1 MNVKQPTLII
11 SQPSSISKGV
21 KYNGR
26 FKQDATDVAWRCAIC
41 GLVGVAGES
50 LPENAK
56 KAFYDLLY
64 LDVLRGED
72 STGVAAISNAYGAN
86 TEVALFKSIGG
97 ASEFFWEHNLVKR
110 GRSLTTKPVDI
121 MIGHN
126 RFATQGA
133 VTAENAHPF
142 EFDNVVGAHNG
153 TINKWSMRD
162 FHGHKDFDIDSQ
174 IVYSHLSHTQDIKE
188 VWKDADGALALSWY
202 DKRRKQMNLIR
213 NKERPLF
220 FCYSKDNKQ
229 VFWASESWMIMV
241 AMMRQNIARHDVIEC
256 KPDTLYTLQI
266 NDAKEVFHTESL
278 VPPFIEKKW
287 AGGNYGYGAGN
298 YYDGWENWNV
308 AKPNTPP
315 HKTTPPK
322 KGANLI
328 ITEFHNIPQSPVALG
343 VLSNGNTIRVT
354 IPLNKYG
361 EATNRL
367 VHNKDNGFFYASKVY
382 KNTLKLE
389 DFWCNWSD
397 LKFIKLKGGVK
408 ILRENGGGFK
418 VVGPSAATSNIL
430 SAPWFDPKTRL
441 TFEAYKTAT
450 QQGCDCCKTSVIWA
464 DKENLLWLDDKTF
477 YCEGC
482 KDLPLVQNRK
492 QA

>member
-1 MNVKQPTLII
+1 M
-11 SQPSSISKGV
+11 
-21 KYNGR
+21 
-26 FKQDATDVAWRCAIC
+26 C
-41 GLVGVAGES
+41 GLVGVVGEA

-72 STGVAAISNAYGAN
+72 STGVAAISNAYVEN
-86 TEVALFKSIGG
+86 TEIQLFKSLGG
-97 ASEFFWEHNLVKR
+97 ASEFFWDHNIIKR
-110 GRSLTTKPVDI
+110 GRSLTAKPVDI

-126 RFATQGA
+126 RFATQGKI
-133 VTAENAHPF
+133 TAENAHPF

-153 TINKWSMRD
+153 TINKWSMKD
-162 FHGHKDFDIDSQ
+162 FHGYQDFDIDSQ
-174 IVYSHLSHTQDIKE
+174 IVYSHLSHTQDINE

-202 DKRRKQMNLIR
+202 DKQRKQMNLIR

-229 VFWASESWMIMV
+229 VFWASESWMIIV
-241 AMMRQNIARHDVIEC
+241 AMMRQNIARHDVLEC
-256 KPDTLYTLQI
+256 KPDTLYTLQM

-278 VPPFIEKKW
+278 VSPFVEKKW
-287 AGGNYGYGAGN
+287 GGGNYGYGGRN
-298 YYDGWENWNV
+298 YYDGWKDW
-308 AKPNTPP
+308 TPP
-315 HKTTPPK
+315 KDKPKAAPPK

-343 VLSNGNTIRVT
+343 VLSTGSTVRVT

-361 EATNRL
+361 EARNHLTN
-367 VHNKDNGFFYASKVY
+367 NKENGFFYASKVY
-382 KNTLKLE
+382 KNALQNPE

-397 LKFIKLKGGVK
+397 LKFIKLKSDVK

-418 VVGPSAATSNIL
+418 VVGPTAVSNTL
-430 SAPWFDPKTRL
+430 SAPWFDPKIRL
-441 TFEAYKTAT
+441 TFDTYKTAT
-450 QQGCDCCKTSVIWA
+450 QQGCDCCASTVIWA
-464 DKENLLWLDDKTF
+464 DKENLLWVDDKTF
-477 YCEGC
+477 YCESC
-482 KDLPLVQNRK
+482 KSLPLVKNRK